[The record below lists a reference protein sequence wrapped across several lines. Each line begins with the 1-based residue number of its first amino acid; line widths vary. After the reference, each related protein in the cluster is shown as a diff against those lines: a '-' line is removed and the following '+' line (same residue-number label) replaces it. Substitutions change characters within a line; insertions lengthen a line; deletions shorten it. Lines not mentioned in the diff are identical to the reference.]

1 MLVTAGTPSQLHM
14 LTAPA
19 ACAQALQANDQ
30 PRYDH
35 GIEVMYRFANFDPF
49 QRSRYFGKSF
59 DLGQFERFRRIMHIP
74 AYTPLLN
81 HESWQVLSTLKVC
94 LSSWGSAAG
103 YAAAARKCAP
113 PAGCSRL
120 AGTTGQEQLYKLKV
134 DGFSRR
140 SGAFSSNV
148 CMCYVHSCKASA
160 VHSRANDCTQCDVCC
175 CSCLS
180 AYGRRGCT
188 W

>member
-1 MLVTAGTPSQLHM
+1 MCCVQPLYTAMVVIRCRCL
-14 LTAPA
+14 
-19 ACAQALQANDQ
+19 QALQSNDQ

-74 AYTPLLN
+74 AYKPLLN

-94 LSSWGSAAG
+94 A
-103 YAAAARKCAP
+103 
-113 PAGCSRL
+113 SR
-120 AGTTGQEQLYKLKV
+120 
-134 DGFSRR
+134 
-140 SGAFSSNV
+140 
-148 CMCYVHSCKASA
+148 
-160 VHSRANDCTQCDVCC
+160 
-175 CSCLS
+175 
-180 AYGRRGCT
+180 